1 MGNSPDIERVDVYD
15 LYADVSSESRV
26 QHFDTYLEN
35 TSPDFAVVATP
46 TRTHRE
52 LAEKLISRSIPT
64 LIEKPI
70 ASSLEEAQSLKSLA
84 DQHSVKGVVGF
95 IERCNPVVRALREEI
110 RNAKIY
116 SISITRVGPFPPR
129 IKDVGVLVDL
139 SVHDIDLVSFLLD
152 GAEFE
157 KYRIYSNENHHGEFE
172 DNAIIAIKTKN
183 NVIANLITNWVTP
196 FKKRTI
202 EVATDKAYYEANLIS
217 RELKAYSHYKSDD
230 SYIVRNCPVAE
241 GEPLA
246 LQLQAF
252 VHYVRTGEI
261 DSLASYEDGIK
272 TLRFLEKYR

>member
-1 MGNSPDIERVDVYD
+1 MNESPGIDRIDVYD
-15 LYADVSSESRV
+15 LYADVPSENKV
-26 QHFDTYLEN
+26 KNLDTYLEETN
-35 TSPDFAVVATP
+35 PDFAVVATP
-46 TRTHRE
+46 TRTHMD
-52 LAEKLISRSIPT
+52 LADQLITRSIPT
-64 LIEKPI
+64 LIEKPV
-70 ASSLEEAQSLKSLA
+70 ASSLEGALRIKSLA
-84 DQHSVKGVVGF
+84 DHYKVKGVVGF

-152 GAEFE
+152 GDEFE
-157 KYRIYSNENHHGEFE
+157 KYRIYTNENHYSVHE
-172 DNAIIAIKTKN
+172 DNAIIAIRTKN
-183 NVIANLITNWVTP
+183 DVIANLITNWVTP

-202 EVATDKAYYEANLIS
+202 EVATDKAYYEADLIT

-230 SYIVRNCPVAE
+230 SYIVRSCPVPD
-241 GEPLA
+241 GEPLS

-252 VHYVRTGEI
+252 IHYVKTGEI
-261 DSLASYEDGIK
+261 DSLANYEDGIK